1 MKSIFNNS
9 YISKL
14 ILPEPLNNYANK
26 IIVTEVYKL
35 NSYLIYEVKLQFA
48 TYKLQL
54 ILLWMYSYK
63 LLHYVEKYN
72 SIKLKRYYFIF

>member
-63 LLHYVEKYN
+63 LLQYVEK
-72 SIKLKRYYFIF
+72 

>member
-1 MKSIFNNS
+1 MKSIFNTS

-35 NSYLIYEVKLQFA
+35 YSSLIYEVKLQFA
-48 TYKLQL
+48 TLKLQL

-63 LLHYVEKYN
+63 LLQYVEK
-72 SIKLKRYYFIF
+72 

>member
-14 ILPEPLNNYANK
+14 ILPESLNNYANK

-48 TYKLQL
+48 T
-54 ILLWMYSYK
+54 
-63 LLHYVEKYN
+63 
-72 SIKLKRYYFIF
+72 

>member
-1 MKSIFNNS
+1 MKSIFNTS

-14 ILPEPLNNYANK
+14 ILPEPLNKYANK

-48 TYKLQL
+48 T
-54 ILLWMYSYK
+54 
-63 LLHYVEKYN
+63 
-72 SIKLKRYYFIF
+72 

>member
-1 MKSIFNNS
+1 MKSIFNTS

-35 NSYLIYEVKLQFA
+35 YSSLIYEVNLPHKNCNLYCFECIHIIILKLIA
-48 TYKLQL
+48 
-54 ILLWMYSYK
+54 YSNYRTNLGK
-63 LLHYVEKYN
+63 T
-72 SIKLKRYYFIF
+72 